1 MNKDDQLKVVII
13 GGGPAALEAAKTAQL
28 YSDNIKMISNKPSG
42 DWGKLGWSNGLIEQC
57 HERLTWKSILDRTNQ
72 KLAKWSKNIN
82 EYLAER
88 KIETIIGHVMQ
99 VNPEYVVVDTDG
111 KEQSGK
117 QYVVDDV
124 EALLYYI
131 SKGTIAFSVSQ

>member
-13 GGGPAALEAAKTAQL
+13 GGGPAAIEAAKTAQL

-57 HERLTWKSILDRTNQ
+57 HERLTWKSILDKTNQ
-72 KLAKWSKNIN
+72 KLESWSKNIN
-82 EYLAER
+82 KYLAKR

-99 VNPEYVVVDTDG
+99 VNPEYVNVQILRTAKKLDM
-111 KEQSGK
+111 KAALQSIISPCLI
-117 QYVVDDV
+117 
-124 EALLYYI
+124 ALVRFN
-131 SKGTIAFSVSQ
+131 SP